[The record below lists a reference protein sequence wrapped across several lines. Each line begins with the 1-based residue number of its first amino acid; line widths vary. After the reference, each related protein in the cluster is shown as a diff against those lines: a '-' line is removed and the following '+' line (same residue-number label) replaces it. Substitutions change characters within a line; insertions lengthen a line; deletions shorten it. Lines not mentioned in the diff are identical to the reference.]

1 MAGSLAPINIGAPG
15 FYGLNTQDS
24 PTGLDPKFCLEAK
37 NVVID
42 RSGRLAARKGWERFI
57 AADATILANGVS
69 LVHEYI
75 NSVGDTELIIAWT
88 HPSGVRR
95 YIVHQDHCCRSLHRH
110 CADCSRCLSCLWS
123 PVEWRHTDRQDHS

>member
-75 NSVGDTELIIAWT
+75 NSVGDT
-88 HPSGVRR
+88 
-95 YIVHQDHCCRSLHRH
+95 
-110 CADCSRCLSCLWS
+110 
-123 PVEWRHTDRQDHS
+123 